1 MKLDLKRPIV
11 FFDVETTGLNITTDR
26 IVEISY
32 LKVFPNQNR
41 ESKTLRINPEI
52 PIPADSTAVHH
63 ITDDDVKDCPTF
75 RQVAH
80 DLAMVFQGSD
90 IAGYNSNRFD
100 IPLLAEEFER
110 SGVEVDLKR
119 CRPIDVQTI
128 FHKMEQRTLSA
139 AYRFYCGKE
148 LEGAH
153 SANADT
159 EATYDVLCAQ
169 LERYGDALPHDVE
182 KLSQFT
188 SFTRNVDFAG
198 FIILNEHDVPCFSF
212 GKYKGRPVA
221 DVFREVPGYLGWIL
235 NADFPLY
242 TKRKLQEIRLT
253 SGLNKK

>member
-1 MKLDLKRPIV
+1 MTLELKRPIV
-11 FFDVETTGLNITTDR
+11 FFDLETTGLNISTDR
-26 IVEISY
+26 IVEISI
-32 LKVFPNQNR
+32 LKLFPEHRR
-41 ESKTLRINPEI
+41 ESKTIRVNPEMHI
-52 PIPADSTAVHH
+52 PEASTAIHH
-63 ITDDDVKDCPTF
+63 ISDEDVANCPTF
-75 RQVAH
+75 KQIAHEVA
-80 DLAMVFQGSD
+80 LVFQGSD

-110 SGVEVDLKR
+110 AGIDIDLKR

-159 EATYDVLCAQ
+159 EATYDVFCAQ
-169 LERYGDALPHDVE
+169 LERYGEALPHDVE
-182 KLSQFT
+182 ALSRFT
-188 SFTRNVDFAG
+188 SYNRNVDFAG
-198 FIILNEHDVPCFSF
+198 FIILNDKDVPCFSF

-221 DVFREVPGYLGWIL
+221 DVFKEVPGYLGWIL

-242 TKRKLQEIRLT
+242 TKRKFQEIRLN
-253 SGLNKK
+253 SALKK